1 MSITFFIPNA
11 PETLVEESCLCAQVA
26 PRFCAQ
32 FDGEVTLDEIRQE
45 LLEHA
50 WADCPRCGGEGVVEE
65 HRSEADSEVNLSN
78 VNALSML
85 SLMGVEQDYCGTL
98 TVEALPGVI
107 RRLMRAVNSEGTRG
121 AFTVEAQ
128 EIPAS
133 PGRLV
138 PVQDGNVVRLE
149 RQGGSCHV
157 FVGGR
162 DDEYVARTAGR
173 LLALCRKAQEA
184 GEEVIWG

>member
-1 MSITFFIPNA
+1 MSITFSIPNS
-11 PETLVEESCLCAQVA
+11 PTTLTEESCMCAQMA

-32 FDGEVTLDEIRQE
+32 FEGEFTLDEIRDE
-45 LLEHA
+45 LREHA
-50 WADCPRCGGEGVVEE
+50 SDECWSCKGTGVVSWEVPDADC
-65 HRSEADSEVNLSN
+65 EVNLSN
-78 VNALSML
+78 VNAMAML
-85 SLMGVEQDYCGTL
+85 ALMGVEADYCGTI
-98 TVEALPGVI
+98 TSEDIPSVV

-184 GEEVIWG
+184 GEEVTWG